1 MPFHYFKDRY
11 ILIFA
16 PNRVLNINVTF
27 MKRNYFHLIRTVII
41 FLFVAPANC
50 SFSQDKSVKDLQ
62 AKVTKST
69 KKMTLDSGQV
79 WKSGGLFNLNFGQG
93 SQSNWAA
100 GGDDFSLSV
109 ASHLGLFA
117 FYKNDKYSWDNTL
130 DFNYG
135 LVTSTSLGTRKND
148 DRIDLLSKVGYELN
162 PKLNVAGLFNF
173 HSQFSKGY
181 KYLGDSARDLLSN
194 FMAPGYFLIS
204 VGLDFKPAKG
214 LSIFVSPVSS
224 RWTIVN
230 NDSLSFK
237 GSYGV
242 SPGDKVKK
250 EIGAFLNLSY
260 VTKLSK
266 TISYNGR
273 LDLLSNYEHNPENVD
288 VMMNSTF
295 AAKINKILTGSVGLN
310 LIYDDDIK
318 LFGPNH
324 DSPGLQLKQIIAL
337 GLNVKI

>member
-1 MPFHYFKDRY
+1 
-11 ILIFA
+11 
-16 PNRVLNINVTF
+16 
-27 MKRNYFHLIRTVII
+27 MKRNFFSLIKII
-41 FLFVAPANC
+41 IIILYIGWGNTAC
-50 SFSQDKSVKDLQ
+50 SQDKTVKDLQ
-62 AKVTKST
+62 AKVTKNT
-69 KKMTLDSGQV
+69 KIVKIDSGQV
-79 WKSGGLFNLNFGQG
+79 WKTGGIFNLNFGQG

-100 GGDDFSLSV
+100 GGDDFSLSI

-117 FYKNDKYSWDNTL
+117 YYKKNKYSWDNTL

-135 LVTSTSLGTRKND
+135 LVKSTSLGTRKND

-181 KYLGDSARDLLSN
+181 KYIGDSARDLLSN

-230 NDSLSFK
+230 NDSLSVK

-250 EIGAFLNLSY
+250 EIGAFLNLSFI
-260 VTKLSK
+260 TKLSK

-273 LDLLSNYEHNPENVD
+273 LDLLSNYIHNPENID

-295 AAKINKILTGSVGLN
+295 AAKINKLLTGSVGLN

-337 GLNVKI
+337 GLSVKI